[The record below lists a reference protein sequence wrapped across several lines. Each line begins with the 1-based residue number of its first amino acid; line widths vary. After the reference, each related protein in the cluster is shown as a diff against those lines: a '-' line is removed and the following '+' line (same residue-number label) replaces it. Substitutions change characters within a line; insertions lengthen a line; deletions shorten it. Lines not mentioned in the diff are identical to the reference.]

1 MYRDDS
7 AGSGVPGGAFRG
19 RLEKP
24 GGCVCEL
31 GAAAYIFPGYDAGIQ
46 GRAAGGMEKGGAVL
60 VWMGEIKVTVNGV
73 NSNI

>member
-1 MYRDDS
+1 M
-7 AGSGVPGGAFRG
+7 
-19 RLEKP
+19 
-24 GGCVCEL
+24 CEL